1 MKNYIGIYQ
10 WEAVRMKELVRF
22 GVSMPSD
29 LLKEFDDWIARK
41 EYENRSEAIRNLA
54 RGALVEESWQEGDS
68 EVAGTVTLVYDH
80 HISGLNDLLNN
91 IQHDHHDIIISA
103 LHVHL
108 DHHNCLEILI
118 VKGKASEAKNLAD
131 RLLSIKGIKHGR
143 LTTTTTG
150 RDLT

>member
-1 MKNYIGIYQ
+1 MN
-10 WEAVRMKELVRF
+10 ELVRF

-29 LLKEFDDWIARK
+29 LLKEFDGWIERRG
-41 EYENRSEAIRNLA
+41 YENRSEAIRNLA
-54 RGALVEESWQEGDS
+54 RAALVEESWQEGDS

-91 IQHDHHDIIISA
+91 IQHDHHNIIISS

-108 DHHNCLEILI
+108 DHHNCLEILVI
-118 VKGKASEAKNLAD
+118 RGKASEAKSFAD
-131 RLLSIKGIKHGR
+131 KLLSIKGIKHGK

-150 RDLT
+150 HHLA